1 MGYTHYFTQK
11 QSVDPLMWQNFRK
24 HLDKLY
30 HHYLANPISAE
41 QICGGYPDKPIV
53 LCDGLEENRL
63 NDGSLFTD
71 DGEALCFNG
80 NAADDMNHETFI
92 VQREIPVED
101 YWDFCKTAYK
111 PYDVFVV
118 AALLLLYNLCP
129 GYFSVSSD
137 GDIWDWQPVLD
148 YVSQVFPYLILTLP
162 EGIGLPEAG

>member
-11 QSVDPLMWQNFRK
+11 QSVDPLMWQNFRE

-53 LCDGLEENRL
+53 LCDGLEEKRL

-80 NAADDMNHETFI
+80 NAADDIF
-92 VQREIPVED
+92 RS
-101 YWDFCKTAYK
+101 
-111 PYDVFVV
+111 
-118 AALLLLYNLCP
+118 LLTGISGTGSRCWTVSVR
-129 GYFSVSSD
+129 YF
-137 GDIWDWQPVLD
+137 
-148 YVSQVFPYLILTLP
+148 LILS
-162 EGIGLPEAG
+162 

>member
-1 MGYTHYFTQK
+1 
-11 QSVDPLMWQNFRK
+11 MWQNFRE
-24 HLDKLY
+24 HLTSSITTIW
-30 HHYLANPISAE
+30 PIPYPQSRFAADT
-41 QICGGYPDKPIV
+41 QINPIV
-53 LCDGLEENRL
+53 LCDGLEEKRL

-118 AALLLLYNLCP
+118 AALLLRCTTCARDIFRSLLTGISGTGSWCWTMSVR
-129 GYFSVSSD
+129 YF
-137 GDIWDWQPVLD
+137 
-148 YVSQVFPYLILTLP
+148 LILS
-162 EGIGLPEAG
+162 

>member
-1 MGYTHYFTQK
+1 
-11 QSVDPLMWQNFRK
+11 MWQNFRE

-53 LCDGLEENRL
+53 LCDGLEEKRL

-101 YWDFCKTAYK
+101 YWDFCKTTYK

-118 AALLLLYNLCP
+118 AALLLLYNLCR
-129 GYFSVSSD
+129 
-137 GDIWDWQPVLD
+137 DI
-148 YVSQVFPYLILTLP
+148 F
-162 EGIGLPEAG
+162 GLF